1 MNAPAS
7 GHIVLLGDSIF
18 DNGSYTRGEPDVAG
32 HLASVIP
39 WTWRA
44 TLLAVDGATTV
55 DVAAQ
60 LDRVPDDATHLVLSV
75 GGNDALR
82 NSDLLE
88 ARACSSSEVLLM
100 FATRLDAFEQVYRGL
115 VARIASFG
123 RDVTI
128 CTIYNGAL
136 DPELARPARVALMT
150 FNDVILRVAFAHRAS
165 VIDLRSI
172 CIDRSDYANPIEPSG
187 IGGWKIASAI
197 ARAVG
202 ATSGA
207 RASRVIAG
215 Q

>member
-1 MNAPAS
+1 MTPS
-7 GHIVLLGDSIF
+7 STGHIVLLGDSIF
-18 DNGSYTRGEPDVAG
+18 DNGSYTRGEPDVVG

-44 TLLAVDGATTV
+44 TLLAVDGATTS
-55 DVAAQ
+55 DVAPQ

-100 FATRLDAFEQVYRGL
+100 FAARLDLFEQAYRRVIGR
-115 VARIASFG
+115 VMSFG

-128 CTIYNGAL
+128 CTVYNGAL
-136 DPELARPARVALMT
+136 DPDLARPARVALMT
-150 FNDVILRVAFAHRAS
+150 FNDVILRVAFAHRAT

-172 CIDRSDYANPIEPSG
+172 CVERSDYANPIEPSG
-187 IGGWKIASAI
+187 LGGWKIATAI

-202 ATSGA
+202 ASPGA
-207 RASRVIAG
+207 RASRVIAT
-215 Q
+215 